1 MGVLAGDPDGN
12 LNPGG
17 LATWA
22 QLAKMFQVFS
32 GLEVVSLKDYLEENQ
47 DQFFLTG
54 KTEYVISGR
63 MVSQETQ
70 IHNELE
76 DVDYTVADDDE
87 SVILTGT
94 VGEQWVTKVSKVLS
108 TYTKPDGSPLTAED
122 FTANKDTGVE
132 LELELKVL

>member
-1 MGVLAGDPDGN
+1 
-12 LNPGG
+12 
-17 LATWA
+17 
-22 QLAKMFQVFS
+22 MFQVFS
-32 GLEVVSLKDYLEENQ
+32 GLEVVSLKDYLEENL

-76 DVDYTVADDDE
+76 DVDYTVADDGE

-94 VGEQWVTKVSKVLS
+94 VGEQWVTKVSKVIS
-108 TYTKPDGSPLTAED
+108 TYTKPDGTPLTAED
-122 FTANKDTGVE
+122 PGSPRWSRPAPCGRTSPPR
-132 LELELKVL
+132 